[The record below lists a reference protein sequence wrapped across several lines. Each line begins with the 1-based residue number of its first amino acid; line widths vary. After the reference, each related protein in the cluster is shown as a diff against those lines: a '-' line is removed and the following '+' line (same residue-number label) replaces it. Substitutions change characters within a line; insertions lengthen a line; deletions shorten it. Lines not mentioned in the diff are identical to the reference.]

1 MYDEIM
7 RAAQAVAQSIEI
19 NNNRITILEAE
30 LNKEKI
36 KKQEIK
42 QQLIYLIEQYF
53 DEE

>member
-7 RAAQAVAQSIEI
+7 RAAQTVAQSIEK
-19 NNNRITILEAE
+19 NNSRITILEAE

-36 KKQEIK
+36 KKQQIK